1 LGKRGK
7 EEERHGRV
15 KLSER
20 RRRKEEEERIG
31 TRA

>member
-7 EEERHGRV
+7 EEERHGRG

-20 RRRKEEEERIG
+20 RRRKEEERIG